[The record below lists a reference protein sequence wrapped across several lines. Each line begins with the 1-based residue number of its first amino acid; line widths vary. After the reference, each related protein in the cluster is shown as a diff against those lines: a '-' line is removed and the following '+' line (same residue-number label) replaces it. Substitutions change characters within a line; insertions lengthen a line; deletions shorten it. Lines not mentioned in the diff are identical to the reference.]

1 MLTNFRLT
9 LSWFSLLYYSCHS
22 HTNVAAWVHT
32 FSTLLASS
40 SLLNIAIHVLYQ
52 AMYSKMVSL
61 LSCLSRDSSVWVL
74 NLQPFEVKV
83 GRWQLCFRYIRMRY
97 RHGYSV
103 CLMYINNATDLLLG
117 LAWRND
123 VVDVTRIENICAS
136 SRTRMRIRYKIRS
149 LSEAAK
155 CHIQS
160 VHSSLQVEHF
170 PSLLLSIS
178 RLLDAREGL
187 LRDVCEWEAW

>member
-1 MLTNFRLT
+1 MVQLA
-9 LSWFSLLYYSCHS
+9 LLQLPQSYQCCCLGSY
-22 HTNVAAWVHT
+22 
-32 FSTLLASS
+32 
-40 SLLNIAIHVLYQ
+40 LLNIVSFIFTTQYCYPCFISSDVFKNGLSFVLPLQGFIH
-52 AMYSKMVSL
+52 
-61 LSCLSRDSSVWVL
+61 SSS
-74 NLQPFEVKV
+74 QPLAFEVKV
-83 GRWQLCFRYIRMRY
+83 GRLQQLCFRYIRMRY

-103 CLMYINNATDLLLG
+103 CLTYINNATDLLLG

-123 VVDVTRIENICAS
+123 VVDITRIENICAS

-160 VHSSLQVEHF
+160 IHSSLQVEHF

>member
-1 MLTNFRLT
+1 MVQLA
-9 LSWFSLLYYSCHS
+9 LLQPPQSYQCCCSGSY
-22 HTNVAAWVHT
+22 
-32 FSTLLASS
+32 LLDIVSF
-40 SLLNIAIHVLYQ
+40 IFTTQYRYPCLYQ

-61 LSCLSRDSSVWVL
+61 LSCLSRDSSVRVL

-83 GRWQLCFRYIRMRY
+83 GRWQLCFRYMRMRY

-103 CLMYINNATDLLLG
+103 CLTYINNATDLLLG